1 MIGRAMSARLSSPI
15 LIGRVPEMAT
25 LEEALGRAEDGEP
38 VVVLV
43 GGEAGIGKSRLVRE
57 LADRARERGDLVLEG
72 GCVSLGSDEGLPFA
86 PIAEALRGLARVS
99 DRAILDGLIDPAT
112 RELARLVP
120 ELLDDHRD
128 LRSDAPPEWAQTRLF
143 DGFIDPARASR
154 PAAARDLRRGGRPL
168 GRPVDARPA
177 GVHRATASR

>member
-1 MIGRAMSARLSSPI
+1 MIGREMSARLSSPI

-25 LEEALGRAEDGEP
+25 LEEALGRAEDGAP

-86 PIAEALRGLARVS
+86 PIAEALRGLVRTS
-99 DRAILDGLIDPAT
+99 DRAVLDGLIDPAT
-112 RELARLVP
+112 RELGPARPGAPRRPSRSPVGRAAGMGPDPPVRRL
-120 ELLDDHRD
+120 HR
-128 LRSDAPPEWAQTRLF
+128 
-143 DGFIDPARASR
+143 PARASR
-154 PAAARDLRRGGRPL
+154 PAAAR
-168 GRPVDARPA
+168 
-177 GVHRATASR
+177 